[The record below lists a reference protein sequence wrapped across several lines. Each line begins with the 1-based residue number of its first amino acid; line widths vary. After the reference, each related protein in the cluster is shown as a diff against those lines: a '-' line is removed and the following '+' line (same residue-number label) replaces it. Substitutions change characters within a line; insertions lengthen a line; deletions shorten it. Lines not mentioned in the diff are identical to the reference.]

1 MGLVTLAVF
10 SQGAGVPFFFTGGG
24 DRLEAY
30 LSGLVF

>member
-10 SQGAGVPFFFTGGG
+10 PQGAGVLFFFTGGG
-24 DRLEAY
+24 NRLDAY